1 MVSEW
6 LDAIS
11 HFTSLVPFAHY
22 GGSDYNQW
30 TRKSI
35 EETGCPW
42 RYVIVTTLET
52 FQSRFDHTRDRTG
65 FWEQAGLFRRV
76 ILDEAHRLRTS
87 GRQLGI
93 NISQTGKSIGVGYFD
108 ASEKTARSLL
118 GLKPEFKWMLTAT
131 PLVNNL
137 RDL

>member
-1 MVSEW
+1 MVSKW
-6 LDAIS
+6 LDAVS

-52 FQSRFDHTRDRTG
+52 FQS
-65 FWEQAGLFRRV
+65 
-76 ILDEAHRLRTS
+76 
-87 GRQLGI
+87 
-93 NISQTGKSIGVGYFD
+93 
-108 ASEKTARSLL
+108 
-118 GLKPEFKWMLTAT
+118 
-131 PLVNNL
+131 
-137 RDL
+137 